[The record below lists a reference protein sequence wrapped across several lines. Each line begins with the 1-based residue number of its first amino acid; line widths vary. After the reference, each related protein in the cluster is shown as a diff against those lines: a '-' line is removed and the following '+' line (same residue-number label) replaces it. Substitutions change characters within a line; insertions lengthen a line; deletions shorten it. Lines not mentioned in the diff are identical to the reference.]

1 MTQHYKLLAAL
12 LCASVAH
19 GHAACT
25 SGAVRYDALTAQHT
39 FHCLGAGGADGAGA
53 DGADGAGAAAA
64 ATGSYDDDG
73 IATTGWGS
81 LRITTHAAAGA
92 NATAQAYA
100 AGMLE
105 GRLTQHRMF
114 QYWRNYATNN
124 YGAKLQPCPALQT
137 FMAKQQAWLRA
148 QVRDA
153 AAAARAAPRGGGG
166 AAAGGGV
173 DAASYWGAAAALL
186 AQFDGLAA
194 GYAAAAPAAEALD
207 SATLYLLNAV
217 GDLETLNGA
226 LCPDTAAAATAGPRP
241 AEAPMLDCSALIRL
255 LPDDVL
261 AAHATWR
268 GYYAMLRAWK
278 TYDFSS
284 FLVPAA
290 AARGGHGGLGHVGR
304 GGGGQ
309 AGGGRGIFSIASSP
323 GLLHSKDDFYARGD
337 GLVAMETTNGIYN
350 RSLLTP
356 YALLPAEAALSWQ
369 RAMVANWLAEGG
381 QDWTDL
387 FRKHNSGTY
396 NNQWMALDGGRA
408 RRQMAAPPPHAA
420 PSGWLWI
427 LEQIPGA
434 TMAADVTDVLRARG
448 FWPSY
453 NIPYFEAIYNASGY
467 AGRYEA
473 ALNAS
478 GGVPGP
484 ASDAYAYGGCPRA
497 RIFGRD
503 APAVAGLAGMRAIMT
518 YNAYQTDPLALG
530 SPSGAIAARGDLP
543 ALPDAPLT
551 HRLSAGGAVDAKVV
565 SVAAL
570 VTLQATEGAAA
581 AAAAAAAVHA
591 ICGPTH
597 AQQAPFAW
605 ATANASITEGVA
617 RDGVPAAFDFGWTTF
632 PLLQQQ

>member
-1 MTQHYKLLAAL
+1 MTQWLLAAL
-12 LCASVAH
+12 LCAS
-19 GHAACT
+19 AARGQATCA
-25 SGAVRYDALTAQHT
+25 SGTVHYDALTAQHT
-39 FHCLGAGGADGAGA
+39 FHCVGANGAGGADGAGA
-53 DGADGAGAAAA
+53 DGADGAAAA
-64 ATGSYDDDG
+64 ATGTYDDDG

-105 GRLTQHRMF
+105 GRLTQHRMS
-114 QYWRNYATNN
+114 QYWRNYAANN

-153 AAAARAAPRGGGG
+153 AAAARVAPRGGGG
-166 AAAGGGV
+166 GAAGGGD
-173 DAASYWGAAAALL
+173 DAAYWGAAGALL
-186 AQFDGLAA
+186 AQFDGLTA

-226 LCPDTAAAATAGPRP
+226 FCPGTAAAATARLRP

-290 AARGGHGGLGHVGR
+290 AARGGHVGGGR
-304 GGGGQ
+304 GGGAQ
-309 AGGGRGIFSIASSP
+309 VVGGGRGIFSIASSP

-356 YALLPAEAALSWQ
+356 YALLPAESALSWQ

-381 QDWTDL
+381 RDWTDL

-408 RRQMAAPPPHAA
+408 RRQMAEPPRHAA

-434 TMAADVTDVLRARG
+434 TVTADVTDVLRARG

-453 NIPYFEAIYNASGY
+453 NIPYFETIYNASGY

-484 ASDAYAYGGCPRA
+484 ASDAYAYEGCPRA
-497 RIFGRD
+497 RIFARD
-503 APAVAGLAGMRAIMT
+503 APAVASLAGMRATMT
-518 YNAYQTDPLALG
+518 YNGYQTDPLALG
-530 SPSGAIAARGDLP
+530 SPSGAIAARGDLA
-543 ALPDAPLT
+543 ALSDAPLT

-570 VTLQATEGAAA
+570 ATLQATKGPA

-617 RDGVPAAFDFGWTTF
+617 RDGVPAAFDFDWTTF
-632 PLLQQQ
+632 PLL